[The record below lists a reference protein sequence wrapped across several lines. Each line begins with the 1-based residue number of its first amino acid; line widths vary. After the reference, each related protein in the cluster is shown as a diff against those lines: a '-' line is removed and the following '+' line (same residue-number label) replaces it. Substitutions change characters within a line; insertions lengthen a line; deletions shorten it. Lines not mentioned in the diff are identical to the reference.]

1 MTTETQF
8 IHLLLGWFLTPFC
21 LFFLYAAPTRKCA
34 RASHEMAQF
43 MLKIA
48 HLAILMEP
56 TRLLEKVS
64 SYGLLPRI
72 WLLICSKTYCTIRHY
87 LLCLLIISTS
97 EPRAPM
103 QNGLSFTYIPL
114 LWGRCFLLT
123 LITGAEY
130 NSPVHERLPL
140 VESKTGSPLS
150 FGSWVADYSQ
160 MTRCMERW
168 LRACCSCLS
177 SPSN

>member
-1 MTTETQF
+1 MTTEIKF
-8 IHLLLGWFLTPFC
+8 IHLLRGWFLTPFC

-103 QNGLSFTYIPL
+103 QNGLSFTYTPL

-123 LITGAEY
+123 LMTGAR
-130 NSPVHERLPL
+130 SRLL
-140 VESKTGSPLS
+140 VIGSCWRWIILQSMSACHWLKVKQDHLCLLGVESQIT
-150 FGSWVADYSQ
+150 V
-160 MTRCMERW
+160 RW
-168 LRACCSCLS
+168 PGAWKDD
-177 SPSN
+177 